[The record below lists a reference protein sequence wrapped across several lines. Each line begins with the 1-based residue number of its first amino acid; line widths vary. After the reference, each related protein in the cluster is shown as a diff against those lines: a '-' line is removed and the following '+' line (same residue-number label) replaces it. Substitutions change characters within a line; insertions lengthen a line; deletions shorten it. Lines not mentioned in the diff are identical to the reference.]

1 MTVPLRI
8 EDDALTDT
16 GLVRPQN
23 EDSHLSRP
31 QQQLWVVADG
41 MGGHEGGRF
50 ASQAIVEALAAA
62 ELPDGFEAAADA
74 LSAAVHAANQ
84 RVYATARD
92 AGRMM
97 GSTVVALLLRG
108 DEFAVFWAGD
118 SRAYLLRDDRLI
130 QLTRDHSQVQDM
142 LDRGLMSEA
151 DAADHPMRH
160 VLTRAVGVQ
169 PTLEID
175 AIRDV
180 VNKGDVFLLCSDGLH
195 GVLSDEEITA
205 ILREQGVGAAPAL
218 VAACLE
224 RGAPD
229 NVTVALVSAS
239 EPTMLTLASEERT
252 A

>member
-1 MTVPLRI
+1 MTVALRI

-16 GLVRPQN
+16 GLVRPKN
-23 EDSHLSRP
+23 EDSFLSLP
-31 QQQLWVVADG
+31 QTQLWLVADG
-41 MGGHEGGRF
+41 MGGHEGGQF
-50 ASQAIVEALAAA
+50 ASKSIVEAVEAAD
-62 ELPDGFEAAADA
+62 LPDGFEAAADA
-74 LSAAVHAANQ
+74 LSAAIHAANQ
-84 RVYATARD
+84 RIFATARD

-142 LDRGLMSEA
+142 LERGLMSEA

-175 AIRDV
+175 AIRDQFTR
-180 VNKGDVFLLCSDGLH
+180 GDLFLLSSDGLH
-195 GVLSDEEITA
+195 GVLSDDEIAA
-205 ILREQGVGAAPAL
+205 ILRRQGIGANRAL
-218 VAACLE
+218 VDACLQ

-229 NVTVALVSAS
+229 NVTVTLVSAS
-239 EPTMLTLASEERT
+239 EPTMLALAGQGGT